1 MKKKLLIYIV
11 AFNHEKFI
19 EKVLDK
25 IDDKIFEKY
34 QTEILVND
42 DSSQDE
48 TLKIINDYKNQNI
61 DKNCKI
67 TILSNPDNLGYGG
80 NQKIGY
86 YYAIKNQYDFVA
98 LVHGD
103 GQYAPELLDNLIE
116 DMSQKNADAVFGSRM
131 LIKGGALKGGMPLY
145 KFIGNKIL
153 TFFQNKILSSN
164 LSEFHSGYRIYTVD
178 ILKKIPFHLN
188 SNDYSFDTEIII
200 QLLFSKSKIAEF
212 PIPTYYGE
220 EISYVNGLYYAYRI
234 MIESFKAKVLN
245 FGILYDKKYDVLPIV
260 NNYLLK
266 DNFLSPHSEAINQI
280 KNKSKVLDIGC
291 NDGGLGNKL
300 MSQKE
305 CEVIGLE
312 VSKNQ
317 LTHNLNEFY
326 MCDLDKGLP
335 DINYDSI
342 NYITMLDVIEHLKN
356 PEEFMDQLYSKV
368 SNNDK
373 IEILISTPNIS
384 FIVIRLMLFFGFFNY
399 GKRGILDKT
408 HTRLFTFSS
417 FSKLILGAN
426 FKIVDVKGMPA
437 PFPLAIGSN
446 IFSNLLININK
457 SLIFL
462 FKSLFSYQIFMKIRP
477 RASLELLLSRAKEK
491 AKLQEK

>member
-11 AFNHEKFI
+11 AFNEEQFI
-19 EKVLDK
+19 KKVLDK

-34 QTEILVND
+34 QTEILIND
-42 DSSQDE
+42 DSSNDD
-48 TLKIINDYKNQNI
+48 TLKIINDYKDKNI
-61 DKNCKI
+61 DKKCKI
-67 TILSNPDNLGYGG
+67 IILSNPDNLGYGG

-86 YYAIKNQYDFVA
+86 HYAIENQYDFVA
-98 LVHGD
+98 LIHGD
-103 GQYAPELLDNLIE
+103 GQYAPELLDDFIE
-116 DMSQKNADAVFGSRM
+116 DMNQKNADAIFGSRM
-131 LIKGGALKGGMPLY
+131 LIKGGALKGNMPLY
-145 KFIGNKIL
+145 KYIGNKIL

-164 LSEFHSGYRIYTVD
+164 LSEFHSGYRIYRVN

-188 SNDYSFDTEIII
+188 SNGYSFDTEIII

-220 EISYVNGLYYAYRI
+220 EISYLNGFYYACKI
-234 MIESFKAKVLN
+234 MIESVKAKIQK
-245 FGILYDKKYDVLPIV
+245 FGILYDKKYDLFPVV
-260 NNYLLK
+260 NNYILR
-266 DNFLSPHSEAINQI
+266 DNFLSPRSEAINQI

-300 MSQKE
+300 INEKE

-312 VSKNQ
+312 ISKDQ
-317 LTHNLNEFY
+317 LSYNLNQSY
-326 MCDLDKGLP
+326 TCDLDKGLP
-335 DINYDSI
+335 EINYDSI
-342 NYITMLDVIEHLKN
+342 DYIIMLDVIEHLKN
-356 PEEFMDQLYSKV
+356 PEEFMAKLYSKV
-368 SNNDK
+368 SNNGK

-384 FIVIRLMLFFGFFNY
+384 FFLIRFMLFFGFFNY

-426 FKIVDVKGMPA
+426 FKIVGVKGIPA

-446 IFSNLLININK
+446 IFSNSLLNINRY
-457 SLIFL
+457 LIFF

-477 RASLELLLSRAKEK
+477 NASLELLLSRAKEK
-491 AKLQEK
+491 ANFNK

>member
-48 TLKIINDYKNQNI
+48 TLRIINDYKNQNI

-116 DMSQKNADAVFGSRM
+116 DMSQKDADAVFGSRM

-245 FGILYDKKYDVLPIV
+245 FGILYDKKYDVFPIV

-477 RASLELLLSRAKEK
+477 RVSLELLLSRAKEK

>member
-312 VSKNQ
+312 ASKNQ

-446 IFSNLLININK
+446 IFSNSLININK

>member
-1 MKKKLLIYIV
+1 MRKKLLIYIV

-19 EKVLDK
+19 EKVVDR

-42 DSSQDE
+42 DSSKDE
-48 TLKIINDYKNQNI
+48 TLKIISDYKNRNT

-86 YYAIKNQYDFVA
+86 YYAIKNQFDFVA

-116 DMSQKNADAVFGSRM
+116 DMCQNNADAVFGSRM

-153 TFFQNKILSSN
+153 TFLQNKILSAN

-200 QLLFSKSKIAEF
+200 QLLFSKSKIAEY

-234 MIESFKAKVLN
+234 MIESLKAKVLN
-245 FGILYDKKYDVLPIV
+245 FGILYDKKYDVFPV
-260 NNYLLK
+260 ENNYLLK
-266 DNFLSPHSEAINQI
+266 DNFLSPHSESINQI

-300 MSQKE
+300 ITQKE

-312 VSKNQ
+312 ISKSK
-317 LTHNLNEFY
+317 LAHNLNEFH

-335 DINYDSI
+335 DINYNSI

-356 PEEFMDQLYSKV
+356 PEKFMDELYSKV

-373 IEILISTPNIS
+373 VEILISTPNIS
-384 FIVIRLMLFFGFFNY
+384 FIVIRFMLFFGFFNY

-426 FKIVDVKGMPA
+426 FKIEEVKGIPA

-446 IFSNLLININK
+446 IFSNLLLYINK
-457 SLIFL
+457 SLIFFL
-462 FKSLFSYQIFMKIRP
+462 KSLFSYQIFMKIKP
-477 RASLELLLSRAKEK
+477 RVSLELLLNRAKEK
-491 AKLQEK
+491 AELQEK

>member
-25 IDDKIFEKY
+25 IDNKIFEKY

-116 DMSQKNADAVFGSRM
+116 DMSQKNADAVLGSRM

-145 KFIGNKIL
+145 KYIGNKIL

-164 LSEFHSGYRIYTVD
+164 LSEFHSGYRVYTVD
-178 ILKKIPFHLN
+178 TLKKIPFHLN

-234 MIESFKAKVLN
+234 MIESVKAKVLN
-245 FGILYDKKYDVLPIV
+245 FGILYDKKYDVSPVV
-260 NNYLLK
+260 NNYFLK
-266 DNFLSPHSEAINQI
+266 DDFLSPHSEAMNQI

-300 MSQKE
+300 INKKE

-312 VSKNQ
+312 VNKNK
-317 LTHNLNEFY
+317 LIYDLNEFY
-326 MCDLDKGLP
+326 TCDLDKSLP
-335 DINYDSI
+335 EINYNSI

-384 FIVIRLMLFFGFFNY
+384 FFIIRFMLFFGFFNY

-417 FSKLILGAN
+417 FSQLILGAN
-426 FKIVDVKGMPA
+426 FKIVDVKGIPA
-437 PFPLAIGSN
+437 PFPIAIGSN
-446 IFSNLLININK
+446 IFSKLLINFNRF
-457 SLIFL
+457 LIF
-462 FKSLFSYQIFMKIRP
+462 FFRSLFSYQIFMKIKP
-477 RASLELLLSRAKEK
+477 KASLELLLSKAKEK
-491 AKLQEK
+491 ANLQK

>member
-25 IDDKIFEKY
+25 IDNKIFEKY

-335 DINYDSI
+335 DINYNSI

-384 FIVIRLMLFFGFFNY
+384 FIVIRFMLFFGFFNY

-417 FSKLILGAN
+417 FSKLILAAN
-426 FKIVDVKGMPA
+426 FKIVDVKGIPA

>member
-280 KNKSKVLDIGC
+280 KNKFKVLDIGC

-312 VSKNQ
+312 ASKNQ

-446 IFSNLLININK
+446 IFSNSLININK

>member
-19 EKVLDK
+19 EKVVDR

-34 QTEILVND
+34 HTEILVND
-42 DSSQDE
+42 DSSQDK
-48 TLKIINDYKNQNI
+48 TLKIISDYKNRNI

-86 YYAIKNQYDFVA
+86 YYAIKNQFDFVA

-116 DMSQKNADAVFGSRM
+116 DMTQKNADAVFGSRM

-153 TFFQNKILSSN
+153 TFFQNKILSAN

-178 ILKKIPFHLN
+178 VLKKIPFHLN

-234 MIESFKAKVLN
+234 TIESLKAKVLN
-245 FGILYDKKYDVLPIV
+245 FGILYDKKYDVFPIS

-266 DNFLSPHSEAINQI
+266 DNFLSPHSESINQI

-300 MSQKE
+300 MTQKE

-312 VSKNQ
+312 VSKDK
-317 LTHNLNEFY
+317 LIYNLNEFY

-335 DINYDSI
+335 DFNYNNI
-342 NYITMLDVIEHLKN
+342 HYITMLDVIEHLKS
-356 PEEFMDQLYSKV
+356 PEKFMDELYSKV

-384 FIVIRLMLFFGFFNY
+384 FIVIRFMLFFGFFNY

-426 FKIVDVKGMPA
+426 FKIVEVKGIPA

-446 IFSNLLININK
+446 IFSNLLLKINK
-457 SLIFL
+457 FLIFF
-462 FKSLFSYQIFMKIRP
+462 FKSLFSYQIFMKIKP
-477 RASLELLLSRAKEK
+477 RMSLEFLLNKAKEK
-491 AKLQEK
+491 VELQEK

>member
-19 EKVLDK
+19 EKVVDR
-25 IDDKIFEKY
+25 IDAKIFEKY
-34 QTEILVND
+34 NTEILVND
-42 DSSQDE
+42 DSSQDK
-48 TLKIINDYKNQNI
+48 TLKIISDYKNRNT

-86 YYAIKNQYDFVA
+86 YYAIKNQFDFVA

-153 TFFQNKILSSN
+153 TFFQNKILSAN

-178 ILKKIPFHLN
+178 VLKKIPFHLN

-234 MIESFKAKVLN
+234 MIESLKAKVLN
-245 FGILYDKKYDVLPIV
+245 FGILYDKKYDVFPIS

-266 DNFLSPHSEAINQI
+266 DNFKSTFRV
-280 KNKSKVLDIGC
+280 NKS
-291 NDGGLGNKL
+291 N
-300 MSQKE
+300 
-305 CEVIGLE
+305 
-312 VSKNQ
+312 
-317 LTHNLNEFY
+317 
-326 MCDLDKGLP
+326 
-335 DINYDSI
+335 
-342 NYITMLDVIEHLKN
+342 
-356 PEEFMDQLYSKV
+356 
-368 SNNDK
+368 
-373 IEILISTPNIS
+373 
-384 FIVIRLMLFFGFFNY
+384 
-399 GKRGILDKT
+399 
-408 HTRLFTFSS
+408 
-417 FSKLILGAN
+417 
-426 FKIVDVKGMPA
+426 
-437 PFPLAIGSN
+437 
-446 IFSNLLININK
+446 
-457 SLIFL
+457 
-462 FKSLFSYQIFMKIRP
+462 
-477 RASLELLLSRAKEK
+477 
-491 AKLQEK
+491 

>member
-25 IDDKIFEKY
+25 IDNKIFEKY

-116 DMSQKNADAVFGSRM
+116 DMSQKNADAVLGSRM

-234 MIESFKAKVLN
+234 MIESFKAKVSN
-245 FGILYDKKYDVLPIV
+245 FGILYEKKYDVFPIV

-335 DINYDSI
+335 DINYNSI

-384 FIVIRLMLFFGFFNY
+384 FIVIRFMLFFGFFNY

-426 FKIVDVKGMPA
+426 FKIVDVKGIPA